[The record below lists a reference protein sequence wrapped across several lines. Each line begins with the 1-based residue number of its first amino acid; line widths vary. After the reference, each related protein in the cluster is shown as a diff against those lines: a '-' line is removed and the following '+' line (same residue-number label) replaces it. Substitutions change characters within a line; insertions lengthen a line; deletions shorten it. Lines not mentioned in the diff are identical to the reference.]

1 MISTT
6 LLSRTTICA
15 AVLTL
20 LVTSSCDSQSNG
32 SFELV
37 KAFPNLEFVRPV
49 DFQHAGDGSND
60 VYVVEQRGVIHVFEN
75 DPSTSSSG
83 IFLDIESR
91 VNDGANEEG
100 LLGLAFHPDFESN
113 GYFYVY
119 HSASNPKRSIVAR
132 YSIMDSV
139 PQMADPSSEKIIM
152 EFNQPYGNHNGG
164 QIAFGPDGYLY
175 IAVGDGGAGGDPLG
189 HGQNR
194 STIFGAIL
202 RIDVDNE
209 EDGLSYAIPQ
219 DNPFHDNDQGFREE
233 IYAYGLRNPWRFSF
247 DAQTDQLWA
256 GDVGQN
262 ALEEIDIIEPGKN
275 YGWNIQEGSACY
287 EPESGCDRTGL
298 VQPVIDYGRRSGK
311 SVTGGFV
318 YRGSRIPDL
327 TGYYVYADFVSG
339 KIWALNATLDPLDN
353 KLINN
358 SGLGISSFG
367 VDPDNELY
375 ICSFDGFIYQLQK
388 KAE

>member
-1 MISTT
+1 MSSSRFFSRAT
-6 LLSRTTICA
+6 LCA
-15 AVLTL
+15 AALTL
-20 LVTSSCDSQSNG
+20 LITSSCDSQSSG

-37 KAFPNLEFVRPV
+37 KAFPELEFVRPV
-49 DFQHAGDGSND
+49 DFQHAGDGSNN
-60 VYVVEQRGVIHVFEN
+60 VYVVEQRGVIHVFDNNAE
-75 DPSTSSSG
+75 TSSSSV
-83 IFLDIESR
+83 FLDIQSR
-91 VNDGANEEG
+91 VNDGGNEEG

-119 HSASNPKRSIVAR
+119 HSASGPKRSIVAR
-132 YSIMDSV
+132 YTTLDSN
-139 PQMADPSSEKIIM
+139 PLEADPNSQEVIM

-164 QIAFGPDGYLY
+164 QISFGPDGYLY

-202 RIDVDNE
+202 RIDVNAE
-209 EDGLSYAIPQ
+209 ENGLAYAIPE

-247 DAQTDQLWA
+247 DAQTDQLWT

-262 ALEEIDIIEPGKN
+262 SLEEINIVEAGKN

-298 VQPVIDYGRRSGK
+298 EQPVIDYGRRSGK
-311 SVTGGFV
+311 SVSGGFV
-318 YRGSRIPDL
+318 YRGSQLPDMV
-327 TGYYVYADFVSG
+327 GYYVYADFVTG
-339 KIWALNATLDPLDN
+339 NIWALNAGLDPLDN
-353 KLINN
+353 KLIVD

-375 ICSFDGFIYQLQK
+375 ICSFDGYIYQLQNK
-388 KAE
+388 PQ